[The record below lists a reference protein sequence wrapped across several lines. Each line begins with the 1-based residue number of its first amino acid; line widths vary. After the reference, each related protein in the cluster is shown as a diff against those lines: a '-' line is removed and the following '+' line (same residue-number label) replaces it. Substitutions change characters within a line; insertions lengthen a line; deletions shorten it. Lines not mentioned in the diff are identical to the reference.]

1 MLLVRDWKSQ
11 LIRKRKENKRNE
23 LPFKSLQ
30 ILYFV
35 LFSPGFVVF
44 PLEIPKG
51 HGIWRPTLCPFV
63 AN

>member
-44 PLEIPKG
+44 PLEIPKDM
-51 HGIWRPTLCPFV
+51 
-63 AN
+63 